1 MNFIRKLI
9 WPINIW
15 LAANLKAATDDNEV
29 VVKTS
34 RYLRLSMIGMV
45 LGLGASVVFEL
56 IRVKNKDNGEGC
68 LLDSISAYYYTPAHA
83 FFVGALVSI
92 GVCLFAI
99 KGNTHFEDL
108 LLNFAGLFAPLVAL
122 VPTNPAPTD
131 CGVTLGETDRELN
144 IANNV
149 GAFLVLGFAALIL
162 LGILG
167 VIDLLRHDQT
177 KKPSLLDF
185 IGFSGTMVFFIVTF
199 LLFWKH
205 RPWFLEHTH
214 NYSAITMFVL
224 IGINVLINGYNL
236 YQTRAHPDPANRPRP
251 GVAKLAK
258 VNKFNRYVN
267 LGILMALAAAFII
280 LVIKPRWQ
288 QWNFALET
296 TEIVLFAIFWVLQT
310 VELWNQGLRT
320 KVAEAALPAPAGEP
334 REAV

>member
-1 MNFIRKLI
+1 MKFISKLI
-9 WPINIW
+9 WPMNIW
-15 LAANLKAATDDNEV
+15 LAANLKATTDDNEV

-45 LGLGASVVFEL
+45 VGLGASVVFEL
-56 IRVKNKDNGEGC
+56 VRVRNKDNGKGC
-68 LLDSISAYYYTPAHA
+68 LLDSISAYYYTPVHA
-83 FFVGALVSI
+83 FFVGALVTI

-122 VPTNPAPTD
+122 VPTNPAPTS

-149 GAFLVLGFAALIL
+149 GAFLILGFAAVVL
-162 LGILG
+162 LGVLG
-167 VIDLLRHDQT
+167 AIDLLRHDQK

-185 IGFSGTMVFFIVTF
+185 IGFSGTAVFFIGTL
-199 LLFWKH
+199 LLFWRN

-236 YQTRAHPDPANRPRP
+236 YQTRAHPHPANRLQP
-251 GVAKLAK
+251 GVARLDE
-258 VNKFNRYVN
+258 VSRFNRYVN
-267 LGILMALAAAFII
+267 LGILMVVAAAFIL
-280 LVIKPRWQ
+280 LVIKPRWR
-288 QWNFALET
+288 QWNFALEA

-310 VELWNQGLRT
+310 VELWHQGLRP
-320 KVAEAALPAPAGEP
+320 KVAESALPARAG
-334 REAV
+334 